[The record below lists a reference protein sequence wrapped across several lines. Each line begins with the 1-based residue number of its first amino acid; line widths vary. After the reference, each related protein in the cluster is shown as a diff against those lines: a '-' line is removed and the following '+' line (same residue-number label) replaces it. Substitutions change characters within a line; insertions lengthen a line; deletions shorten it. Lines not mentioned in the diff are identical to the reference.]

1 MLGIKHELEV
11 WFLTSVGLLLTSV
24 TLGVA
29 WLRARQRA
37 TRAEAYLDG
46 MRDRSA
52 RPDNVVPALDAIAI
66 EVERIGEGQRFLTRA
81 LTDQA
86 ARAEGMPRRGAS
98 ITPH

>member
-1 MLGIKHELEV
+1 MLGLKHELEI
-11 WFLTSVGLLLTSV
+11 WFFTSMGLLLTSV

-29 WLRARQRA
+29 WVRARQRA
-37 TRAEAYLDG
+37 TRAEAYLEG

-52 RPDNVVPALDAIAI
+52 RPENVTPALDAIAI

-86 ARAEGMPRRGAS
+86 SRSDASVRRGVS

>member
-1 MLGIKHELEV
+1 MLGIKNELEI
-11 WFLTSVGLLLTSV
+11 WFFTSVSLLMTSA

-37 TRAEAYLDG
+37 TRAEAYLEG

-81 LTDQA
+81 LADQVS
-86 ARAEGMPRRGAS
+86 RAEAAPRRGAS